1 MTEKIKLK
9 DFPQTFWIANTM
21 EIFERMAW
29 YGFFA
34 VSSLYITGAVSEGGL
49 GFSDEDRG
57 VLQGVVTFF
66 LYLFPVVS
74 GALAD
79 RYGYKKMLYA
89 SFTVMV
95 PAYYMLGQFKTF
107 PTFFLAFMM
116 VAIGASMFKPVIIG
130 TISKVTTPRSASMGF
145 GIFYMMVNIGGFVG
159 PIVAGVVR
167 AISWDYVFLVSAGWI
182 TLNFIFVTLFF
193 KEPTSEAKS
202 ANPRSLK
209 KVLSD
214 MVEVLGNGR
223 FFIFV
228 FGLLAVLVVGS
239 KFTSD
244 GTITW
249 EEIIY
254 ISIGW
259 ILTNIV
265 IDILLKFVNPIDRK
279 GIFDYIYYY
288 GTIIVA
294 SLFIFIV
301 LNSISTLL
309 GYKLI
314 FIVSIPLLILISFL
328 TNLGFQKGY
337 GNWLFEPM
345 RLGNWKFGLF
355 LLLMSGFWTSFN
367 QIFYTLP
374 LYIRDFVDT
383 SDLMH
388 STQSI
393 FNFFGVSPKIF
404 EMFSN
409 SMAVAGQVNPEYLIN
424 LNAGAI
430 IFFQVGI
437 SYLVSRL
444 KPFTTIFWRTL
455 VTVVSFSVLIFGT
468 VGWITVL
475 GIVVFS
481 FGEMMASP
489 KSKEYTGRIA
499 PPEKVALYMG
509 YFYWCVALGN
519 LFGGILSGQLYGAFA
534 RDMQRPDIMWL
545 IFGLIALGSALLIL
559 LYDKMIIRKG

>member
-130 TISKVTTPRSASMGF
+130 TISKVTTPKSASMGF

-159 PIVAGVVR
+159 PIIAGVVR
-167 AISWDYVFLVSAGWI
+167 AFSWDYVFLVSAGWI
-182 TLNFIFVTLFF
+182 TLNFIFVTIFF

-223 FFIFV
+223 FFLFI

-249 EEIIY
+249 NQILLVT
-254 ISIGW
+254 SGW
-259 ILTNIV
+259 IIFNALL
-265 IDILLKFVNPIDRK
+265 DIILRTIKPNVKIWLL
-279 GIFDYIYYY
+279 
-288 GTIIVA
+288 
-294 SLFIFIV
+294 
-301 LNSISTLL
+301 
-309 GYKLI
+309 
-314 FIVSIPLLILISFL
+314 
-328 TNLGFQKGY
+328 
-337 GNWLFEPM
+337 EPM
-345 RLGNWKFGLF
+345 KLGNWKFGLF

-383 SDLMH
+383 SDLMQ
-388 STQSI
+388 STQKI
-393 FNFFGVSPKIF
+393 FNFFGVSNESF
-404 EMFSN
+404 LSFSN
-409 SMAVAGQVNPEYLIN
+409 SMAVAGQFNPEYLIN

-437 SYLVSRL
+437 SYLVTRL
-444 KPFTTIFWRTL
+444 KPFTTIFWGTL
-455 VTVVSFSVLIFGT
+455 ITVVSFSVLIFGT

-475 GIVVFS
+475 GIVIFS

>member
-1 MTEKIKLK
+1 MTDKIKIK
-9 DFPQTFWIANTM
+9 DFPTTFWIANTM

-34 VSSLYITGAVSEGGL
+34 VSSLYITGAIDEGGL
-49 GFSDEDRG
+49 GFTDEDRG

-79 RYGYKKMLYA
+79 RYGFKKMLFA
-89 SFTVMV
+89 SFVLLV

-130 TISKVTTPRSASMGF
+130 TISKVTNEKNASMGF

-159 PIVAGVVR
+159 PIVAGIVR
-167 AISWDYVFLVSAGWI
+167 AISWEYVFIASSGWI
-182 TLNFIFVTLFF
+182 AINFIFVTIFY
-193 KEPTSEAKS
+193 KEPTLEAKS

-223 FFIFV
+223 FFLFV
-228 FGLLAVLVVGS
+228 FGLLLILVVGS

-244 GTITW
+244 NTFTW
-249 EEIIY
+249 NQIIY
-254 ISIGW
+254 FSLGW
-259 ILTNIV
+259 
-265 IDILLKFVNPIDRK
+265 
-279 GIFDYIYYY
+279 
-288 GTIIVA
+288 
-294 SLFIFIV
+294 SLFNFIYDV
-301 LNSISTLL
+301 ILRKYFKGKTENWFNSPMKL
-309 GYKLI
+309 GD
-314 FIVSIPLLILISFL
+314 
-328 TNLGFQKGY
+328 
-337 GNWLFEPM
+337 
-345 RLGNWKFGLF
+345 WKFGLF

-383 SDLMH
+383 SDLMNT
-388 STQSI
+388 TQSL
-393 FNFFGVSPKIF
+393 FAFFGFSSELF
-404 EMFSN
+404 NSFSN
-409 SMAVAGQVNPEYLIN
+409 SMATPGQINPEYLIN

-430 IFFQVGI
+430 IFFQVLI
-437 SYLVSRL
+437 SYLVTRL
-444 KPFTTIFWRTL
+444 KPFTTIFWGTMI
-455 VTVVSFSVLIFGT
+455 TVVSFSILIFGT
-468 VGWITVL
+468 FGIITVA
-475 GIVVFS
+475 GILVFS

-519 LFGGILSGQLYGAFA
+519 LFGGILSGQLYAAFA
-534 RDMQRPDIMWL
+534 RDMQRPDLMWL
-545 IFGLIALGSALLIL
+545 TFAIIALASAMLIL
-559 LYDKMIIRKG
+559 LYDKLIIKRIKMD